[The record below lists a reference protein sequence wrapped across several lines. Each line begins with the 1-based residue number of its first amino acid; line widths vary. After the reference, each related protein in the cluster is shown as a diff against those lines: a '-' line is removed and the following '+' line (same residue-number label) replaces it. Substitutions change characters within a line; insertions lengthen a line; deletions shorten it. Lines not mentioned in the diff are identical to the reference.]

1 MAAVTVKGDMRL
13 LVDGL
18 ELEASLR
25 FEPAPEGPDWAIEG
39 LTKLVAET
47 RIVGV
52 ANRRLEEALQAFAKT
67 RTPALEIIAR
77 GQAPEPTMPEEA
89 EWGAADTPA
98 EYRPF
103 ESAAI
108 AEAPAPNLY
117 KVRVDR
123 VAKERVVA
131 KSGLL
136 PFLASKPQKVIDY
149 EKVEVREPVAIDT
162 RVLRSFWAPKNA
174 VVARIMPTRPG
185 KPGKNV
191 YGKPIPAERTDDLTF
206 YVGNGLNREKGQ
218 LVAADSG
225 FVRVGAR
232 WADLIPFGAGTY
244 STRLSLDG
252 STVLLDY
259 SPGDSRLPPPD
270 AEAILKEAQE
280 LGQSAA
286 QLISVEEIASA
297 VLRSTRSGQPL
308 SGFSLSGDRDAE
320 ARVTIAPDRL
330 KASLSVIKGRGRGKP
345 LDLSMVS
352 AALSGH
358 RLKGVKVEKL
368 KADVIAFYKSTEA
381 ELLDYTLT
389 EGKDPVRG
397 KDRTTM
403 WSVAFLPDTQ
413 AGEYRAILEAAP
425 SLSRLIRSLDEFG
438 LSKAARIGLVKKGQ
452 EVARFSPPAAG
463 QPGFD
468 VYGTLIPAILGND
481 PAIRIFE
488 NLHLSNESLISEDD
502 GLLLI
507 AEEDSQALARVV
519 PYRDARITVSI
530 AEDALTASVNLERG
544 YGLGRD
550 LSLDLLQEAL
560 SQAGVVSSLDS
571 KAMAS
576 ALADAREGRPVAG
589 RIVARGKPPVP
600 AGGYR
605 LNWLVHLA
613 TGSAVTLRENGSAD
627 YKNQDK
633 ATIIVEGQ
641 PILELQV
648 IGVEGQDG
656 TDVLGGVIPAPKNPL
671 VTEVPT
677 YDASII
683 DETKES
689 GDRVLKAARS
699 GQLRFD
705 KNMLSIDPAQK
716 ITGDVGPATGNIR
729 FPGPV
734 AITGTVLT
742 GYTVIAGGDVY
753 IAGSVEAALVS
764 SGGSVRI
771 TEGIKGAKRGTIR
784 AHASIEAAFA
794 EQAMLLS
801 VDDIRLKNS
810 ALLCN
815 IKTNGRLLLA
825 GDRGHLVGG
834 LCRAR
839 KGIEVQNLGS
849 ETGAPTQVS
858 FGQDYLIMDAIEAE
872 EHEIAKVKAG
882 ILEADKT
889 MRDMEK
895 SGGNLDTIRQE
906 KLRLVKLLERRSLR
920 IFELRE
926 KYEEHFTSEIIV
938 RGSIFA
944 GVVLESHNRFHEI
957 RQTKQKVAFSFD
969 QELGRVIE
977 RPLK

>member
-1 MAAVTVKGDMRL
+1 MAGITVKGDIQL

-25 FEPAPEGPDWAIEG
+25 FEPASDGAEWAIDG
-39 LTKLVAET
+39 LVKLVTEA
-47 RIVGV
+47 RIAGV
-52 ANRRLEEALQAFAKT
+52 TNRRLEEVLQAFGKSRT
-67 RTPALEIIAR
+67 RTLEIVAR
-77 GQAPEPTMPEEA
+77 GQAPEPTIPEEA
-89 EWGAADTPA
+89 EWGDTSTPP
-98 EYRPF
+98 EFQPF

-108 AEAPAPNLY
+108 VDAPPPNLY
-117 KVRVDR
+117 KIRVDR
-123 VAKERVVA
+123 VARERVV
-131 KSGLL
+131 KRSGLL
-136 PFLASKPQKVIDY
+136 PFLPSKAEKIVDY
-149 EKVEVREPVAIDT
+149 DKVEVREPVAVDT
-162 RVLRSFWAPKNA
+162 RVLRSFWASKNA
-174 VVARIMPTRPG
+174 IVAKISPPRPG

-191 YGKPIPAERTDDLTF
+191 YGKPIPAERGDDLSF
-206 YVGNGLNREKGQ
+206 YIGNRLTRGKGL
-218 LVAADSG
+218 LLAAESG
-225 FVRVGAR
+225 FVRVGIR

-270 AEAILKEAQE
+270 AETILKEAQE
-280 LGQSAA
+280 LGQSAE

-297 VLRSTRSGQPL
+297 LLKSTRSSQPL

-320 ARVTIAPDRL
+320 AKVTIAPDKLR
-330 KASLSVIKGRGRGKP
+330 ASLTIIKGRGRGRA

-358 RLKGVKVEKL
+358 RLKGVKVDKL
-368 KADVIAFYKSTEA
+368 KADVIAFYKSTET
-381 ELLDYTLT
+381 ELLDYVLT

-397 KDRTTM
+397 KDRTIIYT
-403 WSVAFLPDTQ
+403 VAFLPDAQ
-413 AGEYRAILEAAP
+413 ASEYRAILEAAP
-425 SLSRLIRSLDEFG
+425 SLSRVVRSLDEFG
-438 LSKAARIGLVKKGQ
+438 LSKATRIGLVKKGQ

-463 QPGFD
+463 QAGFD
-468 VYGTLIPAILGND
+468 VYGGEIPAIPGND
-481 PAIRIFE
+481 PVIRIFE
-488 NLHLSNESLISEDD
+488 NLQLSNESLQSEDD
-502 GLLLI
+502 GLLLV
-507 AEEDSQALARVV
+507 AEENGQTMARVV
-519 PYRDARITVSI
+519 PYRDARITVAI
-530 AEDALTASVNLERG
+530 AEDALTASVSLEQG

-550 LSLDLLQEAL
+550 LSLDMLQEAL
-560 SQAGVVSSLDS
+560 NQASVVSSIDS

-576 ALADAREGRPVAG
+576 ALADAREGRAVVG

-600 AGGYR
+600 AGGFR

-613 TGSAVTLRENGSAD
+613 TGSAVTLRADGSAD
-627 YKNQDK
+627 YKNQDR
-633 ATIIVEGQ
+633 ATIVVEGQ

-677 YDASII
+677 HDATII
-683 DETKES
+683 DEAKEN
-689 GDRVLKAARS
+689 GDHVLKAARN
-699 GQLRFD
+699 GQLRFE
-705 KNMLSIDPAQK
+705 KNMLCIDPAQK

-742 GYTVIAGGDVY
+742 GYTVMAGGDIY

-764 SGGSVRI
+764 SGGSIRI

-784 AHASIEAAFA
+784 AHKSIEAAFA
-794 EQAMLLS
+794 EQAMMLS
-801 VDDIRLKNS
+801 VDDIMLKNS

-815 IKTNGRLLLA
+815 IKTNGKLMLA

-872 EHEIAKVKAG
+872 EREIERVKAG

-889 MRDMEK
+889 MRDLEK
-895 SGGNLDTIRQE
+895 SGGNLDKVRQD

-926 KYEEHFTSEIIV
+926 KYEEHFTSEIVV

-969 QELGRVIE
+969 PELGRVIE